1 MTMTYHETQ
10 YLRNNRIFW
19 IVIPM
24 IIIIAAVNISLVY
37 QSSSNQGISYLI
49 ALILVCFSMLFIF
62 LTKLNVEI
70 DSIGITYQFFP
81 FHFSKKSLAWDEINR
96 AYIRQYDPLIE
107 YGGWGIKGWKKSNKA
122 INIKGKVGLQLELKS
137 GNRLLIGTSN
147 EKEMQQFLDQFAKLN
162 INALN

>member
-1 MTMTYHETQ
+1 MTYHETQ
-10 YLRNNRIFW
+10 YLRNNRIIW
-19 IVIPM
+19 IVILM
-24 IIIIAAVNISLVY
+24 IIIVAVVNFSSIY
-37 QSSSNQGISYLI
+37 QSKSNQTLSYLI
-49 ALILVCFSMLFIF
+49 AFILLIVSLLNIG
-62 LTKLNVEI
+62 LTKLCVEI
-70 DSIGITYQFFP
+70 NSVCITYQFFP

-107 YGGWGIKGWKKSNKA
+107 YGGWGVKGWKKSNKA

-147 EKEMQQFLDQFAKLN
+147 EKEMQQFLDQFAKLK